1 VQNTLRSVLGA
12 VGDAPDNVTGL
23 YNARKYV
30 TDLLEGKAGS
40 DMQAARAATRELM
53 QVRDLIDGEIG
64 KRAPSWGNYLS
75 AYQQGSA
82 PINRMQ
88 VGRELLG
95 RGSLAGRVDNNGE
108 NILAPAAF
116 IRNTRDA
123 SRLDAVAAR
132 ATGFKKAKAGQILT
146 SDDLAVV
153 RNIADD
159 LQRVQRRQSNPALP
173 GQSRTSEAGIMQRSL
188 ERAFGMTPMPAGIA
202 RFVDDALRGVKAA
215 DRARLDE
222 RLSRL
227 IANPQEAQAVMAKL
241 SARDRR
247 ALQAVL
253 ASQQAALAGAAVSA
267 GE

>member
-53 QVRDLIDGEIG
+53 QVRDLIDAEITQ
-64 KRAPSWGNYLS
+64 RAPSWGNYLTS
-75 AYQQGSA
+75 FQQGSK

-88 VGRELLG
+88 VGRELLD

-108 NILAPAAF
+108 NVLAPAAF
-116 IRNTRDA
+116 TRNTRDA
-123 SRLDAVAAR
+123 GRLDALAAR
-132 ATGFKKAKAGQILT
+132 ATGFKKAKAADILS
-146 SDDLAVV
+146 SDDLALV

-173 GQSRTSEAGIMQRSL
+173 GQSRTNEAGIMQRTV
-188 ERAFGMTPMPAGIA
+188 ERAFGMTPMPAGLA

-215 DRARLDE
+215 DAE
-222 RLSRL
+222 RLNQRLAQL

-253 ASQQAALAGAAVSA
+253 ASQQAALAGAAVSS
-267 GE
+267 GD